1 MEPSDPATI
10 YEVILVSAYVFLAF
24 GFAAAGVVWGLVK
37 LAIWLKG
44 ITWRT

>member
-24 GFAAAGVVWGLVK
+24 GFAAAGGVWGLVR
-37 LAIWLKG
+37 LAIWVKG
-44 ITWRT
+44 RLWTI